1 MKSLVEYLF
10 SDNNR
15 IKLPYIDTTFEE
27 FCDINNININDNID
41 KEIIDI
47 FFYHKKEY
55 LHVSNPKGKFLE
67 NIEESLKSHSTKK
80 LASKLNDI
88 VGIHGEVKF
97 INTDKPNVCI
107 LVFNDD
113 YLLKPDSLSLLT
125 NELSDTPE
133 TAKIYDILNF
143 FNYFISYIERQSNKI
158 IAYIEPLYSECVTN
172 KFPNKIFYHVTSKS
186 NWFKIKS
193 SGLRP
198 KVGKTLIQG
207 GYRYFPSKLFLIG
220 DSENINTDIQEVVKT
235 KKYKN
240 YVVIKIDLSN
250 HNIDVY
256 KDDYYDS
263 DNIVYTY
270 EAIPPELLTKLNN

>member
-27 FCDINNININDNID
+27 FCDMNNINIDDNID

-47 FFYHKKEY
+47 FYYHKKEY

-80 LASKLNDI
+80 LALKLNSI
-88 VGIHGEVKF
+88 LNNHGEVKF
-97 INTDKPNVCI
+97 IDTDKPNVCI
-107 LVFNDD
+107 LVFNDE
-113 YLLKPDSLSLLT
+113 YLLKSDSLLT
-125 NELSDTPE
+125 YELSDTPE
-133 TAKIYDILNF
+133 TSKIYDILKF
-143 FNYFISYIERQSNKI
+143 FNYYISYIEKQSNKI
-158 IAYIEPLYSECVTN
+158 IAYIEPLYSENLTN
-172 KFPNKIFYHVTSKS
+172 KFKNKIFYHVTSKQ

-207 GYRYFPSKLFLIG
+207 GYRYFPSKLFLIA
-220 DSENINTDIQEVVKT
+220 DSNNIENDLQEIIKS
-235 KKYKN
+235 KMLKD
-240 YVVIKIDLSN
+240 YVIIKIDLTN
-250 HNIDVY
+250 HNIGIY